1 MFGKFATE
9 VLMEIP
15 LGAQV
20 ECTDGNFGRS
30 VCLLINPLTDQ
41 VTHLVVKEDPSP
53 NMEYIVPIN
62 LVTETKADSIRLNCS
77 KAEIMKMDP
86 FLQMTVI
93 EQRAPVQ
100 SFGSGGGVSGIG
112 SFYLPYVT
120 TDKTIDVAVEDQQI
134 PSGELAVSRGTRVEA
149 TDGDVGHVD
158 EFVVNPEN
166 GKITHL
172 VLREGHL
179 WGKKDVI
186 IPVSEIGKTVD
197 NTVFVR
203 LYKKQIEA
211 LPTYKLNRRWS

>member
-1 MFGKFATE
+1 
-9 VLMEIP
+9 MEIP
-15 LGAQV
+15 LNAQV

-30 VCLLINPLTDQ
+30 VCLLINPVIDQ

-53 NMEYIVPIN
+53 YGEYMVPISF
-62 LVTETKADSIRLNCS
+62 VTETKFDSIRLNCS
-77 KAEIMKMDP
+77 KAEIAKMDL
-86 FLQMTVI
+86 FIQMTVI

-120 TDKTIDVAVEDQQI
+120 TDKTIDVSVEDQQI

-149 TDGDVGHVD
+149 SDGDVGHVD

-166 GKITHL
+166 GHITHL

-186 IPVSEIGKTVD
+186 IPVSEIGETRD
-197 NTVFVR
+197 DTVF
-203 LYKKQIEA
+203 LKLDKAQIEA
-211 LPTYKLNRRWS
+211 LPSFPLNRRWS